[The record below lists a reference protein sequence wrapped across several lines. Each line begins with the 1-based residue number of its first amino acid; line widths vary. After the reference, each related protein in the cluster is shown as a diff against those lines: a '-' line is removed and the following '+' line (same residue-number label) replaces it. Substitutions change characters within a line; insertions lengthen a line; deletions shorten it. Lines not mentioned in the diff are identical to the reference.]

1 MTEVTKDKRYKS
13 APIPKNLDSLLNE
26 KQKATIEELENMGWS
41 LWFVRRPK
49 FQPVIPVLHDTKH
62 DAIALIDE
70 DGIVLEESII
80 QVRSS

>member
-1 MTEVTKDKRYKS
+1 MTESTQDKRFKQ

-26 KQKATIEELENMGWS
+26 KQKASIDELENMGWR

-70 DGIVLEESII
+70 RGNVLEESII